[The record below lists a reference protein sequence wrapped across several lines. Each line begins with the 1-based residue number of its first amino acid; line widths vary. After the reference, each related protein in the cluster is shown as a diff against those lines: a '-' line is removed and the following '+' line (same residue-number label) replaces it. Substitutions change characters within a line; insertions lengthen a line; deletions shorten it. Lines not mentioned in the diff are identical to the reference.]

1 MLKYYF
7 RCDVLQILLPLHF
20 VMEILNAD
28 IPEINLEEYTYL
40 LPQERIAQYP
50 LPARHDSLLLV
61 CTKTGERKDQTFRK
75 LTNRLPENTLLVFND
90 SKVIPA
96 RLIFRKETGAF
107 IEIFCLEPAE
117 PAEYNL
123 SFSQKHSCVWNCT
136 VGNLKKW
143 KSGSLLLYNQSNDA
157 FIQNMHLQASLV
169 GRKEGK
175 YQVKFEWKGG
185 FSFSAVL
192 ERAGNMPIPP
202 YLRRFAELSD
212 TERYQTVYAYERGS
226 VAAPTA
232 GLHFSEA
239 MLSEMEENGIKT
251 AYLSLHVGA
260 GTFRP
265 VKASDVREHTMHSEP
280 FHATLDFLQQLQH
293 HKGPVVPVG
302 TTSCR
307 CLESL
312 YYLGVQAALGKDPV
326 FVDQWE
332 PYTKHPRMSYK
343 DALEHLIGYLKRD
356 DRDVLTAATQLF
368 IMPGFSFRTT
378 DALLTNFHQPN
389 SSLLLLVAALVGDNW
404 KEIYA
409 HALAGNYRFLSYGDA
424 CLLFNPK

>member
-1 MLKYYF
+1 
-7 RCDVLQILLPLHF
+7 
-20 VMEILNAD
+20 MEILNAD
-28 IPEINLEEYTYL
+28 IPEIHLEEYTYH
-40 LPQERIAQYP
+40 LPQEKIAQYP
-50 LPARHDSLLLV
+50 LPARHDSMLLV
-61 CTKTGERKDQTFRK
+61 STKNGERKDKTFRK
-75 LTNRLPENTLLVFND
+75 LKNQLPENTLLVFND

-123 SFSQKHSCVWNCT
+123 SFSQKHSCVWHCT
-136 VGNLKKW
+136 VGNVKKW
-143 KSGSLLLYNQSNDA
+143 KSGSLLLYNQSKDV
-157 FIQNMHLQASLV
+157 FIHNMHLQASLV
-169 GRKEGK
+169 GQTESK

-185 FSFSAVL
+185 LSFSAVL
-192 ERAGNMPIPP
+192 ERVGNMPIPP
-202 YLRRFAELSD
+202 YLRRFAEPSD
-212 TERYQTVYAYERGS
+212 TERYQTVYAHERGS

-239 MLSEMEENGIKT
+239 LLSEIEENGIKT
-251 AYLSLHVGA
+251 GYLSLHVGA

-265 VKASDVREHTMHSEP
+265 VKAHDVREHTMHSEP
-280 FHATLDFLQQLQH
+280 FHATLNFLQQLQY

-312 YYLGVQAALGKDPV
+312 YYLGVQAALGKDPG
-326 FVDQWE
+326 FVNQWD
-332 PYTKHPRMSYK
+332 PYTKHSRISYK
-343 DALEHLIGYLKRD
+343 DALEHLIGYLRRNKKEE
-356 DRDVLTAATQLF
+356 LKAATQLF